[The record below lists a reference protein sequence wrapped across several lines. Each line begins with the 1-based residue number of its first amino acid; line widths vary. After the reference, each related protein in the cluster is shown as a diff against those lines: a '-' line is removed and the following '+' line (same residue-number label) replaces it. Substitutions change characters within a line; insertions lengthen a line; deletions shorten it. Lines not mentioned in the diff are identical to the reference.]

1 VSGRAPKP
9 AAGPL
14 LAAAELFDTSLQRF
28 AALAA
33 ALQKVTVD
41 SQRGLERAGETL
53 QAIADCEQ
61 EMQAHAQALMAALTE
76 ARTTQQRQA
85 EAISARAEEIR
96 GRTETYAGLM
106 RRFEALGQD
115 AAGLNTTAQELAA
128 RKQTR
133 DEMVRDPELIAG
145 LDDLQARMATAG
157 AAAETLT
164 ADARVADFDDLS
176 RRVDSLRQ
184 QMLATRNKLGLLREA
199 LTRAAPAAR
208 PS

>member
-1 VSGRAPKP
+1 MSGRAPKP
-9 AAGPL
+9 APGPL
-14 LAAAELFDTSLQRF
+14 LTAAEVFDTSLQRF

-115 AAGLNTTAQELAA
+115 AAGLNATAQELAA

-145 LDDLQARMATAG
+145 LDELQARMATAG
-157 AAAETLT
+157 AAAEALT
-164 ADARVADFDDLS
+164 ADARTADFDDLS

-184 QMLATRNKLGLLREA
+184 QLLATRNKLGLLREA
-199 LTRAAPAAR
+199 LTRATPVAR
-208 PS
+208 SS